1 MIINII
7 INSINMIILFYNI
20 ITITTFIINNNI
32 SNLLTSFK
40 YQLHDSIVLYD
51 VTM

>member
-7 INSINMIILFYNI
+7 INLINMIILFYNI

-32 SNLLTSFK
+32 SNLITSLK
-40 YQLHDSIVLYD
+40 YQQYDLIVLYD
-51 VTM
+51 NMI

>member
-1 MIINII
+1 MIINNI
-7 INSINMIILFYNI
+7 INLINMIILFYNI

-40 YQLHDSIVLYD
+40 YQQYDSIVLYD